1 MRPCY
6 ATPAISFL
14 RSSSQLSCACNAMH
28 LWYATPAISF
38 LRSSDQLSCACNA
51 MRPCYATPAISF
63 LRSSGQLACACNATH
78 LCYATPTI
86 SFLRSCNQLSCAR
99 NAMRSY
105 LRQSYHT
112 GQSSCGTG
120 GVLGWSLRRASYSL
134 DKTSCTIPRRM
145 SSCSGISPRSF
156 VSAIQRSRAARIRCK
171 IS

>member
-38 LRSSDQLSCACNA
+38 VLTFLRPVRLTCFRNA
-51 MRPCYATPAISF
+51 MLVLAMLRISVT
-63 LRSSGQLACACNATH
+63 LH
-78 LCYATPTI
+78 PTI

-105 LRQSYHT
+105 LRQSYRT